1 MKHGSCRETLV
12 SARTLGGP
20 SGWPAAR
27 TQMAQANSGENE
39 QPAQR
44 CPLPRAWGNDWAEA
58 HYNGRDAAL
67 VAICERVAHCEPCSR
82 SRYSCH
88 PYPAE
93 PVAVTH
99 ARAINSSLCIQNSRR
114 KGERGA
120 GIVFRIASALPSRSP
135 PKSSNTPRRHN
146 NSHGRHLNS
155 LVAFTTLAQ
164 TMNTLTCRAI
174 IDAS

>member
-1 MKHGSCRETLV
+1 MKHGSCRETKV
-12 SARTLGGP
+12 PMRTLGGP
-20 SGWPAAR
+20 SGWLAAR

-114 KGERGA
+114 KGERGR
-120 GIVFRIASALPSRSP
+120 GLFSELLVLC
-135 PKSSNTPRRHN
+135 PRARRQRAAIHHVATITRMDAILIRW
-146 NSHGRHLNS
+146 SLLRHLRK
-155 LVAFTTLAQ
+155 Q
-164 TMNTLTCRAI
+164 
-174 IDAS
+174 